1 MRKVAV
7 VLVLAVAVWLGMR
20 YVAHRGEVK
29 ATVVFRSAGA
39 LQQGDPVVES
49 GQTVGRV
56 TRVTPLDGQ
65 SAVVVRLSP
74 PHRRAIVTDS
84 LFGVDGRRLVV
95 TNTFA
100 IGKPIEDGAVLQA
113 REDPVNR
120 WLAKFGEAVQPLVA
134 KMKRATDQK
143 LDAVDADALRARID
157 TMEKE
162 LMRSNRA
169 AEARE
174 LRRKLNRWLDEVRR

>member
-7 VLVLAVAVWLGMR
+7 LVVLAVAVWLGMR

-39 LQQGDPVVES
+39 LQPGDPVMES
-49 GQTVGRV
+49 GRVVGRV

-65 SAVVVRLSP
+65 SAVAVRLGR
-74 PHRRAIVTDS
+74 PHRRAVVTDS
-84 LFGVDGRRLVV
+84 LFGIDGRSLVV

-113 REDPVNR
+113 REDRVNR
-120 WLAKFGEAVQPLVA
+120 WLAKFGQAVQPLVA

-157 TMEKE
+157 AMEDE
-162 LMRSNRA
+162 LMRSHRA

-174 LRRKLNRWLDEVRR
+174 LRRKFDRWLDEVRR